1 MGPACGRGSIGK
13 GDSRPSRIISARDYP
28 GKSREQH
35 TNTWTFSRSPQGGSN
50 MRILAI
56 DIGTG
61 TQDIVLFDSS
71 REPENCFKM
80 VMPAPTQ
87 IYAARIR
94 EATTQRLPLALSG
107 RLMGGGPVSSAIEA
121 HIKSGLPVYAEA
133 QAARTMNDDLE
144 RVRAIGVH
152 IIGQGDR
159 LPTGAVNLELKDL
172 DLESI
177 GAALTAFGLTPE
189 YDGLAVAALDH
200 GNAPPDV
207 SDRIFRFQ
215 HIQRIAAL
223 ACAQVQSDPELGLLA
238 FAYLGSELPDYLTRL
253 RAIAESAPAGLPL
266 VLLDTGAA
274 ASLGALQDPR
284 VRRHRN
290 LVLVNVGNMHTLA
303 THIDHGRLAG
313 IVEHHTHRL
322 TPVQLADYVARL
334 AWGALTD
341 EEVFADH
348 GHGCFVAPGDGRS
361 TMRPFVSV
369 TGPRRGMLAPGL
381 RGTQFTPGSPYYA
394 VPHGDMM
401 TAGCW
406 GLVRACAHKVPA
418 WSSEIQRA
426 LAK

>member
-1 MGPACGRGSIGK
+1 
-13 GDSRPSRIISARDYP
+13 
-28 GKSREQH
+28 
-35 TNTWTFSRSPQGGSN
+35 

-94 EATTQRLPLALSG
+94 QATARRLPLALG
-107 RLMGGGPVSSAIEA
+107 GKLMGGGPISAAIEA
-121 HIKSGLPVYAEA
+121 HLKSGLRVYAEP
-133 QAARTMNDDLE
+133 QAARTMNDDLD

-152 IIGQGDR
+152 VISPGDR
-159 LPTGAVNLELKDL
+159 LPADAVALDLKDL

-177 GAALTAFGLTPE
+177 GVALTAFGLTPE
-189 YDGLAVAALDH
+189 YDALAVAALDH

-207 SDRIFRFQ
+207 SDRVFRFQ
-215 HIQRIAAL
+215 HIQRIASH
-223 ACAQVQSDPELGLLA
+223 ACLHAQGSPELGLLA
-238 FAYLGSELPDYLTRL
+238 FAYLGGELPDYLTRL
-253 RAIAESAPAGLPL
+253 RAIAASAPPDLPL

-274 ASLGALQDPR
+274 ASLGALQDPQ

-290 LVLVNVGNMHTLA
+290 LALVNVGNMHTLA
-303 THIDHGRLAG
+303 THIDNGRLAG

-322 TPVQLADYVARL
+322 TPAALAGYVVRL
-334 AWGALTD
+334 AKGALTH

-348 GHGCFVAPGDGRS
+348 GHGCFVAPGDFRS
-361 TMRPFVSV
+361 TVRPFVSV
-369 TGPRRGMLAPGL
+369 TGPRRGMLARGL
-381 RGTQFTPGSPYYA
+381 RGAQLAPGSPYYA

-406 GLVRACAHKVPA
+406 GLIRACAHKAPA
-418 WSSEIQRA
+418 WSSEIVRA
-426 LAK
+426 LER

>member
-1 MGPACGRGSIGK
+1 
-13 GDSRPSRIISARDYP
+13 
-28 GKSREQH
+28 
-35 TNTWTFSRSPQGGSN
+35 

-87 IYAARIR
+87 IFAARIR
-94 EATTQRLPLALSG
+94 QATARRLPLALSG
-107 RLMGGGPVSSAIEA
+107 RLMGGGPISSAIEA
-121 HIKSGLPVYAEA
+121 HIKSGLSVYAEA
-133 QAARTMNDDLE
+133 QAARTMNDDLD
-144 RVRAIGVH
+144 RVRAIGVQIVAH
-152 IIGQGDR
+152 GDR
-159 LPTGAVNLELKDL
+159 FPAGAVKLDLKDL
-172 DLESI
+172 DLESV

-200 GNAPPDV
+200 GDAPPDV
-207 SDRIFRFQ
+207 SDRVFRFQ
-215 HIQRIAAL
+215 HIHRIASL
-223 ACAQVQSDPELGLLA
+223 ACAHARVDPEPGLLA
-238 FAYLGSELPDYLTRL
+238 FAYLGGELPDYLTRL
-253 RAIAESAPAGLPL
+253 RAIADSAPPGLPL

-313 IVEHHTHRL
+313 IVEHHTGRL
-322 TPVQLADYVARL
+322 TPIQLTDYVVRL
-334 AWGALTD
+334 SRGVLTD
-341 EEVFADH
+341 AEIFADH
-348 GHGCFVAPGDGRS
+348 GHGCFVAPGDRRS
-361 TMRPFVSV
+361 TTRPFVSV
-369 TGPRRGMLAPGL
+369 TGPRRGALAPNL
-381 RGTQFTPGSPYYA
+381 RGAHFAPGSPYYA

-406 GLVRACAHKVPA
+406 GLVRACAHKAPA
-418 WSSEIQRA
+418 WSSEIERA
-426 LAK
+426 LAR

>member
-1 MGPACGRGSIGK
+1 
-13 GDSRPSRIISARDYP
+13 
-28 GKSREQH
+28 
-35 TNTWTFSRSPQGGSN
+35 

-61 TQDIVLFDSS
+61 TQDIVIFDSS

-87 IYAARIR
+87 IYAARVR
-94 EATTQRLPLALSG
+94 QATAERLPLALVG
-107 RLMGGGPVSSAIEA
+107 KLMGGGPVSAAIEA
-121 HIKSGLPVYAEA
+121 HLKCGLQVYAEP
-133 QAARTMNDDLE
+133 QAARTMNDDLD
-144 RVRAIGVH
+144 RVRAIGVQ
-152 IIGQGDR
+152 ITS
-159 LPTGAVNLELKDL
+159 PGAQFPADAVVLELKDL

-200 GNAPPDV
+200 GNAPPEV
-207 SDRIFRFQ
+207 SDRVFRFQ
-215 HIQRIAAL
+215 HIQRIASH
-223 ACAQVQSDPELGLLA
+223 ACAHAQGSPELGLLA
-238 FAYLGSELPDYLTRL
+238 FAYLGGELPDYLTRL
-253 RAIAESAPAGLPL
+253 RAIAESAPPGLPL

-274 ASLGALQDPR
+274 ASLGALQDPQ

-303 THIDHGRLAG
+303 THVENGRLAG

-322 TPVQLADYVARL
+322 SPAVLADYVVRL
-334 AWGALTD
+334 AKGTLTH

-348 GHGCFVAPGDGRS
+348 GHGCFVAPGDFRS
-361 TMRPFVSV
+361 TVRPFVSV
-369 TGPRRGMLAPGL
+369 TGPRRGMLARGL
-381 RGTQFTPGSPYYA
+381 RSAQLAPGSPYYA

-406 GLVRACAHKVPA
+406 GLIRACAHKVPA
-418 WSSEIQRA
+418 WSSEIERA

>member
-1 MGPACGRGSIGK
+1 
-13 GDSRPSRIISARDYP
+13 
-28 GKSREQH
+28 
-35 TNTWTFSRSPQGGSN
+35 

-61 TQDIVLFDSS
+61 TQDIVLFDSG

-87 IYAARIR
+87 IYAARVR
-94 EATTQRLPLALSG
+94 QTTAQRRPLALSG
-107 RLMGGGPVSSAIEA
+107 KLMGGGPISTAIEA
-121 HIKSGLPVYAEA
+121 HLKSGLPVYAEA
-133 QAARTMNDDLE
+133 QAARTMNDDLD

-152 IIGQGDR
+152 VTAPGDR
-159 LPTGAVNLELKDL
+159 FPAGAVNLELKDL
-172 DLESI
+172 DLDSI
-177 GAALTAFGLTPE
+177 GAALTAFRLAPE

-207 SDRIFRFQ
+207 SDRVFRFQ
-215 HIQRIAAL
+215 HIQRIAAH
-223 ACAQVQSDPELGLLA
+223 ASAHAKGSPEQGLLA
-238 FAYLGSELPDYLTRL
+238 FAYLGDELPDYLTRL

-290 LVLVNVGNMHTLA
+290 LMLVNVGNMHTLA
-303 THIDHGRLAG
+303 THIGNGRLVG

-322 TPVQLADYVARL
+322 TPAVLADYVARL
-334 AWGALTD
+334 ARGALTH

-381 RGTQFTPGSPYYA
+381 RGPQFAPGSPYYA

-406 GLVRACAHKVPA
+406 GLVRACAHKVPS
-418 WSSEIQRA
+418 WSGEIERA
-426 LAK
+426 LAR